1 MGYRSDVAA
10 VLYVTNKDD
19 FPVLKLWLDQNF
31 PVKEFEDHIRWFDRG
46 IVLECDNT
54 KWYDDYPEIKKFNNA
69 AQAFIDLF
77 CAGEEEVPEGA
88 YEFMR
93 IGEEYEDIE
102 SIWEGAYDYFLNCNR
117 SISIGV

>member
-19 FPVLKLWLDQNF
+19 FPVLKLWLIENF
-31 PVKEFEDHIRWFDRG
+31 PVKEFEGDVRWFDRG
-46 IVLECDNT
+46 IVLECDDV
-54 KWYDDYPEIKKFNNA
+54 KWYDDSPDVKKFNNA

-77 CAGEEEVPEGA
+77 CTDQDEVPEGA

-102 SIWEGAYDYFLNCNR
+102 SISQGSCAYFLDCSR
-117 SISIGV
+117 SIGIGV